1 VPDVTDDPAARE
13 HKERRRLARLI
24 NALPVFSG
32 FLTPDGHVNQSR
44 PQTDEAFVWDLP
56 LFAYSEPSISQIID
70 LCDQAAQGER
80 VQIERRYLKNHPD
93 ESETFGR
100 GLLTLSPVFRER
112 NEIEEIA
119 ITLIDC
125 DDAGVIPRD
134 EYAKSRL
141 NEANSRINAMLSLA
155 QIVVE
160 VSQSIES
167 PSLKPIDSRRDAL
180 ASRLDTLAAATN
192 IMSDLDRKDYSLDAI
207 ISLVMETIP
216 KALKNQRLQRP
227 HESGK
232 IPIHLVPM
240 MILLLSELIS
250 NARQHGAWR
259 ENTPNREGSVSIQ
272 TDILY
277 TIQGRVMRLHWI
289 EDGGAITEV
298 SSYTGFGLTLGE
310 RLFSEITGGT
320 ATLTQSNEGV
330 SWVFDLPLTKAN
342 KNFDASK
349 DMA

>member
-1 VPDVTDDPAARE
+1 MPDVTDDTAARE
-13 HKERRRLARLI
+13 RKERRRLVRLI
-24 NALPVFSG
+24 DALPVFSG
-32 FLTPDGHVNQSR
+32 FLTPDGHVSQSR
-44 PQTDEAFVWDLP
+44 PQTDEDFVWTLP
-56 LFAYSEPSISQIID
+56 LFAYSHTSISQIID

-100 GLLTLSPVFRER
+100 GLLTLSPVFSEQ

-141 NEANSRINAMLSLA
+141 IEANSRINAMLSLA

-160 VSQSIES
+160 ASQSIES
-167 PSLKPIDSRRDAL
+167 QSLKPIDSRRDAL
-180 ASRLDTLAAATN
+180 ASRLDTLAAAIN
-192 IMSDLDRKDYSLDAI
+192 IISDFDREDYSLDAI

-216 KALKNQRLQRP
+216 KALKNQRLQCP
-227 HESGK
+227 DESGK

-250 NARQHGAWR
+250 NAQQHGAWQ
-259 ENTPNREGSVSIQ
+259 ENTPDREGSVSIQ
-272 TDILY
+272 TDMLD
-277 TIQGRVMRLHWI
+277 TIQGQIMRLHWI
-289 EDGGAITEV
+289 EDGGPNTQV
-298 SSYTGFGLTLGE
+298 SSYKGFGLTLGE
-310 RLFSEITGGT
+310 RLFSEITGGI

-330 SWVFDLPLTKAN
+330 SWTFDLPLTKADN
-342 KNFDASK
+342 NFGSSK
-349 DMA
+349 GMA